1 GWRTHVGVCCGC
13 GVGSPPRS
21 WEMSLVQR
29 DTEVAGYR
37 FHSVHAGEGAPVVLL
52 HGLAGSHRWWRYT
65 LPALASDFRLRVP
78 ELGGFGVHSG
88 HAREGAPVVL
98 LHGLPG
104 SHRWWRYT
112 LPALASDFRLHVP
125 ELVGFGG
132 SRGAPVPRGGI
143 PEMMELLVKWLDAL
157 EIDRP
162 HLVGHSMG
170 GQISIHLAAKHP
182 ERISRLVLVSA
193 AGVPRRRSP
202 AELVRFFIE
211 VAPPRSWG
219 RPEFLP
225 TMVRDAL
232 RAGPRTLL
240 RTTAHILADDVRPL
254 LSRIRSPTLLVW
266 GRLDPLTPLSHAWVM
281 ADAIP
286 DARLR
291 VIPDAAHNP
300 MVDRPREFN
309 VLVWSF

>member
-1 GWRTHVGVCCGC
+1 
-13 GVGSPPRS
+13 
-21 WEMSLVQR
+21 MSLVQR

-52 HGLAGSHRWWRYT
+52 HGLA
-65 LPALASDFRLRVP
+65 
-78 ELGGFGVHSG
+78 
-88 HAREGAPVVL
+88 
-98 LHGLPG
+98 G

-309 VLVWSF
+309 VLVWSFLREAAAGAA

>member
-1 GWRTHVGVCCGC
+1 
-13 GVGSPPRS
+13 
-21 WEMSLVQR
+21 MSLVQR

-37 FHSVHAGEGAPVVLL
+37 FHSVHAGKGPPVVLL
-52 HGLAGSHRWWRYT
+52 HGLAGSHRWWRHT
-65 LPALASDFRLRVP
+65 VPALAS
-78 ELGGFGVHSG
+78 E
-88 HAREGAPVVL
+88 
-98 LHGLPG
+98 
-104 SHRWWRYT
+104 
-112 LPALASDFRLHVP
+112 FRLHVP
-125 ELVGFGG
+125 ELIGFGE

-157 EIDRP
+157 EIERP

-170 GQISIHLAAKHP
+170 GQISIHLAAKRP
-182 ERISRLVLVSA
+182 ERVSRLVLASA
-193 AGVPRRRSP
+193 AGVPRRRSA
-202 AELVRFFIE
+202 AELVRFVIE
-211 VAPPRSWG
+211 LAPPRSWG

-225 TMVRDAL
+225 TVVRDAL

-240 RTTAHILADDVRPL
+240 RTTAHILADDVRPH

-300 MVDRPREFN
+300 MIDRPREFN
-309 VLVWSF
+309 ALVWSFLHEATAGAA